1 MNSPAFLK
9 RRRSCCEEPTK
20 YLIAYTLTVLSR
32 MPPQVPFIVHS
43 DHSELNFVGSEVVGG
58 AVTSVLFVRVESSDV
73 HLVDL
78 AQLAL
83 YLTGGEEVES

>member
-58 AVTSVLFVRVESSDV
+58 AVTSVLFVRVESSGYVYFILD
-73 HLVDL
+73 
-78 AQLAL
+78 
-83 YLTGGEEVES
+83 SRR